1 MLDKHNDTFYSDQVD
16 LKSASDTHHTMLTLL
31 GSGKPVFLANYL
43 TQLKL
48 HTATLDKLV
57 MDNPDVKDVRISLD
71 NTTPPGLGT
80 LRITGTKPWSVET
93 ISKFEEATKNEK
105 TEVDQMNA
113 LIEKYPGKA
122 ASALGYLVEQAK
134 LVGPEL
140 PKTETVS
147 E

>member
-1 MLDKHNDTFYSDQVD
+1 MTKHNDNFYSDQID
-16 LKSASDTHHTMLTLL
+16 LKSAHDTHHTMLTLL
-31 GSGKPVFLANYL
+31 CSGKQVFLTNYL

-80 LRITGTKPWSVET
+80 LRITGTKPWSAET
-93 ISKFEEATKNEK
+93 ISTFEEATKNEK
-105 TEVDQMNA
+105 TEVDQMRA

-134 LVGPEL
+134 HVEPVEV
-140 PKTETVS
+140 KTEAVS